1 MCDIIKE
8 NKGISMIEYK
18 IISAFYL
25 EELEEKVQKYLN
37 KGFKIQGSIY
47 QSLNDKAFIQSLI
60 KDSNTKKEK
69 EEKEKDNLKPKKKGG
84 RPRKMII
91 E

>member
-1 MCDIIKE
+1 
-8 NKGISMIEYK
+8 MIEYK

-25 EELEEKVQKYLN
+25 EELEEKVQEYLN
-37 KGFKIQGSIY
+37 KGFKTQGNIY

-69 EEKEKDNLKPKKKGG
+69 EEVKKEDNLKPKKKGG

>member
-1 MCDIIKE
+1 
-8 NKGISMIEYK
+8 MIEYR

-25 EELEEKVQKYLN
+25 EELEEKVQEYLN
-37 KGFKIQGSIY
+37 KGFKLHGNIY

-69 EEKEKDNLKPKKKGG
+69 EEVKKEDNLKPKKKGG

>member
-1 MCDIIKE
+1 
-8 NKGISMIEYK
+8 MIEYK

-25 EELEEKVQKYLN
+25 EELEEKVQEYLN
-37 KGFKIQGSIY
+37 KGFKTQGNIY

-69 EEKEKDNLKPKKKGG
+69 EEVTKEDNLKPKKKGG

>member
-1 MCDIIKE
+1 
-8 NKGISMIEYK
+8 MIEYK

-25 EELEEKVQKYLN
+25 EELEEKVQEYLN
-37 KGFKIQGSIY
+37 KGFKTQGNIY

-69 EEKEKDNLKPKKKGG
+69 EEVKEEDNLKPKKKGG